1 MSYFNQIKG
10 LERSQGKHLERDIF
24 VCLFVLVKMRDFG
37 QLMDKMM
44 ILALGRP
51 IDKKQGKEKV
61 SESEVRGGLLRV
73 PWN

>member
-10 LERSQGKHLERDIF
+10 LKRSQGKHLERDIF

-51 IDKKQGKEKV
+51 IDKKQGKKV
-61 SESEVRGGLLRV
+61 SESKVRGGLLHV